1 MPDNSGNRTD
11 HVPASDRWQLTDL
24 SPTVS
29 HRRALTLTVIAFLL
43 ANLCFD
49 ALLFWK
55 VARSRERYERESEI
69 QVTNLS
75 KALEQNVYTLIRE
88 VDLTLQTVADAWQK
102 EASSRQAVDGSF
114 QSFMDRQS
122 GRLPTILGLRM
133 ANREGRVVFSTG
145 AVAAPNAYIGDRDH
159 FVKVRERENPGLVI
173 GKPVLGRVSHQ
184 WVLPIS
190 RRLSYPDGSFGG
202 EVHASISLATFS
214 KMFSSLNLGPRG
226 VVSMWNETTTLARH
240 PEKVNGRSAIGT
252 SNPSRQLKVLL
263 GRAANAALYR
273 ATAPTDG
280 VRKTYFLN
288 KVGNFPLWVI
298 VGLAEAD
305 YLAPWHR
312 EIRETELIAALFAAF
327 SLVSAWQ
334 LYRYWK
340 FSRRRLSEIVVR
352 ETEEQLQSA
361 RKLARIGSWIKDLR
375 SGTYI
380 WSDEVYRIS
389 GVDPSAASPAENLL
403 MAVAH
408 PDDRQSLA
416 TSFELAAQSAFP
428 QALQFRI
435 ARQDGTVRW
444 LHLEGKLES
453 SPAGTPERV
462 VGFIHDITENKK
474 GEEER
479 LNLERQVLH
488 SQKLESLGVLAGGI
502 AHDFNNILTAI
513 VGNADL
519 ALGRTEEQSPVAEN
533 LRRIISA
540 ATRAADLAKQML
552 AYSGKGS
559 FRIEHVR
566 VNAILVEMQH
576 LLEVSISKKAR
587 LQLELAL
594 DVPAVEADP
603 TQLRQII
610 LNLVINASEAIG
622 DAGGSI
628 RVTTEYRHCGR
639 SFLDGFQ
646 NDGELE
652 EGCYVLLEVADDGCG
667 MPREVQARIFDPFF
681 STKFT
686 GRGLGMAAVLG
697 IIRSHR
703 GAIKVESEQGCGTT
717 FTILLPAT
725 GKPVEEESRST
736 REHRLLQG
744 KVLLVDDEEE
754 VRLTG
759 AELLRELGFTVI
771 TGADGVEAVG
781 LVQESPDL
789 LLVLLDLTMP
799 NLDGEQCFNRIR
811 EIAPDL
817 PVVICSGY
825 HESEIAGKFKGKGLA
840 AFLQKPYKF
849 SDLKEVLGKVLTQ
862 EG

>member
-1 MPDNSGNRTD
+1 MPDNSGNRRD
-11 HVPASDRWQLTDL
+11 LISAGDRCQRADPS
-24 SPTVS
+24 SPLS
-29 HRRALTLTVIAFLL
+29 HRRALTLTVTAFLL
-43 ANLCFD
+43 VNLCFD

-55 VARSRERYERESEI
+55 ISRSKERYERDSEI

-88 VDLTLQTVADAWQK
+88 VDLTLQTIADAWQK
-102 EASSRQAVDGSF
+102 EASSGKGVDSRFQA
-114 QSFMDRQS
+114 FMERQS
-122 GRLPTILGLRM
+122 GRLPTILGLRV
-133 ANREGRVVFSTG
+133 ASREGRVIYSTG
-145 AVAAPNAYIGDRDH
+145 AVAARNPYIGDRDH
-159 FVKVRERENPGLVI
+159 FTRVRERENPGLVI
-173 GKPVLGRVSHQ
+173 GKPVLGRVSKQ

-190 RRLSYPDGSFGG
+190 RRLSHPDGSFGG
-202 EVHASISLATFS
+202 EVHASIALGTFS
-214 KMFSSLNLGPRG
+214 RMFSSLNLGPRG

-240 PEKVNGRSAIGT
+240 PEMVKERSTIGT
-252 SNPSRQLKVLL
+252 SKPSRQLKALL
-263 GRAANAALYR
+263 DSRTKAALYR

-280 VRKTYFLN
+280 VRKTYFIN
-288 KVGNFPLWVI
+288 KVGDFPLWVI

-312 EIRETELIAALFAAF
+312 EIRETELIALLFAAI

-334 LYRYWK
+334 VYRYWK

-352 ETEEQLQSA
+352 ETEERLQSA

-389 GVDPSAASPAENLL
+389 GIDPSAAAPAENLL

-408 PDDRQSLA
+408 PDDHQSLA
-416 TSFELAAQSAFP
+416 TSLELAAQSALP

-435 ARQDGTVRW
+435 VWRDGTVRW
-444 LHLEGKLES
+444 LHLEGKLETS
-453 SPAGTPERV
+453 AAGTPERV

-519 ALGRTEEQSPVAEN
+519 ALGRSDEQSPVAEN

-559 FRIEHVR
+559 FRIEQVQ
-566 VNAILVEMQH
+566 VDAILVEMHH

-587 LQLELAL
+587 LQVELAHGL
-594 DVPAVEADP
+594 PAVEADP

-622 DAGGSI
+622 DAGGTI
-628 RVTTEYRHCGR
+628 RVRTEYRDCGR
-639 SFLDGFQ
+639 SFLAGFQ
-646 NDGELE
+646 KAGELE
-652 EGCYVLLEVADDGCG
+652 EGGYILLEVADDGCG
-667 MPREVQARIFDPFF
+667 MPREVQSRIFDPFF

-703 GAIKVESEQGCGTT
+703 GAIRLESEEGRGTT

-725 GKPVEEESRST
+725 GQPVEEEPRGT
-736 REHRLLQG
+736 RNNWLLQG

-771 TGADGVEAVG
+771 TGSDGEEALGV
-781 LVQESPDL
+781 VRETPDL

-811 EIAPDL
+811 EIAPAL
-817 PVVICSGY
+817 QVVICSGY
-825 HESEIAGKFKGKGLA
+825 HEAEIAGKFKGKGLA
-840 AFLQKPYKF
+840 AFLQKPYML
-849 SDLKEVLGKVLTQ
+849 SDLKEVLGRVLKQ